1 MQDFMR
7 VILAFIVAA
16 GAVMLIAPFF
26 IPMLHHLKYGQVER
40 EEGPHAHSAKEG
52 TPSMGGVMFIIGIII
67 ASLAFSKYNIAL
79 WYTVPAIIMMV
90 GFGLVGFL
98 DDFIKARKKCN

>member
-26 IPMLHHLKYGQVER
+26 IPMLHRLKYGQVER
-40 EEGPHAHSAKEG
+40 EEGPHAHSAKM
-52 TPSMGGVMFIIGIII
+52 PS
-67 ASLAFSKYNIAL
+67 SLHHSPKNE
-79 WYTVPAIIMMV
+79 TSVPHRN
-90 GFGLVGFL
+90 
-98 DDFIKARKKCN
+98 K